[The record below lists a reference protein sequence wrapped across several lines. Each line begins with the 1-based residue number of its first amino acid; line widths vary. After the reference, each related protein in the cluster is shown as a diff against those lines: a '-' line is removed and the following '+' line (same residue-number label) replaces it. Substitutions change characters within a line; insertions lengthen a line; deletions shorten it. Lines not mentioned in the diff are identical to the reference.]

1 MQYACFADWG
11 SFDSK
16 KVALPAILRVSQDGC
31 MIVLT
36 GRVVASCKA
45 GALGVKREMFA
56 TVSRSMVVF
65 KLGGLVQSGVK

>member
-36 GRVVASCKA
+36 GRVDASCRA
-45 GALGVKREMFA
+45 SLLGVRREMLA
-56 TVSRSMVVF
+56 TLSRSAVVF
-65 KLGGLVQSGVK
+65 KLGGLVQLGVK

>member
-16 KVALPAILRVSQDGC
+16 RVVLPDVVRVSPDGC

-36 GRVVASCKA
+36 GRVVASCRA
-45 GALGVKREMFA
+45 SALGVRREMLPQCHGA
-56 TVSRSMVVF
+56 
-65 KLGGLVQSGVK
+65 G